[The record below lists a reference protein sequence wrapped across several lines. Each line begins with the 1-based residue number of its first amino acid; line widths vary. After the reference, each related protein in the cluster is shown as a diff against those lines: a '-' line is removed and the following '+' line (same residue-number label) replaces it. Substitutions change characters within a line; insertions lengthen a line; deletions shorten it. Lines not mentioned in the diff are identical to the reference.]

1 MSVLNNKSIVL
12 RIATFIENTS
22 DIIHLWRVN
31 KTNFQVLLPM
41 VEKKYKEYVEEQQW
55 NIVTHM
61 NFKAKLIDEF
71 STHTPLVRNTMF
83 EYIIMCYE
91 HWYIL
96 SYNNNLRN
104 KLLIP
109 NNKLFNDFLREKS
122 IEINKI
128 FHEPFTHCTSYHR
141 PSKSIS
147 YFRTL
152 TI

>member
-1 MSVLNNKSIVL
+1 MSVLNNKIIIM
-12 RIATFIENTS
+12 RISSYLENTS
-22 DIIHLWRVN
+22 DIIHFWITD
-31 KTNFQVLLPM
+31 KKNFQILLPL
-41 VEKKYKEYVEEQQW
+41 VEKKYKQYVEEQHL
-55 NIVTHM
+55 NIVVDM

-71 STHTPLVRNTMF
+71 STCTPLVRNTMF

-96 SYNNNLRN
+96 SYNN
-104 KLLIP
+104 KLMKKLFIP
-109 NNKLFNDFLREKS
+109 NSKVFNEFLSEKTIKIS
-122 IEINKI
+122 KI
-128 FHEPFTHCTSYHR
+128 FHQPFTHCTMYHR